1 MVSLEQSVRLTRKD
15 IDTSQNIA
23 YVSTKIN
30 RSTTQD
36 AGDSNAIY
44 DTVINTKM

>member
-1 MVSLEQSVRLTRKD
+1 MVSLEQPAAMLTRKD

-44 DTVINTKM
+44 TVINTKM